1 MSFKNRIAL
10 VTGGAGFIGSNLVD
24 ALLNKDIEK
33 VIIYDNFSTGFEY
46 NIAHLKDNNQVEVIQ
61 GDILNFESLDEQVA
75 RSDLIFH
82 QAAQLEIIKATNNP
96 IEDLQIN
103 TLGTLNLL
111 RSVITHEVKKI
122 VYASSGGVYG
132 QARYL
137 PVDEQHPTR
146 PQWSYGVSKLAGE
159 QYCIQFY
166 ELYELPIVSLR
177 YSIVYGEREW
187 YGRVLTIFVKNAL
200 ENRPLSI
207 FGDGKQTRDF
217 VHVQDV
223 VEANLLAAMNKNA
236 DGEVFNIASGVG
248 FTVEDLCKLVLEKT
262 KKQNLKI
269 LREDPKPGEK
279 GRKLGELREFILS
292 IEKAKTILGYSPKID
307 FKKQG
312 LQNYIKWVSQNK
324 DKYWTYSMRV

>member
-1 MSFKNRIAL
+1 MSLKNRIAL

-24 ALLNKDIEK
+24 ALLTKDIEK
-33 VIIYDNFSTGFEY
+33 VIIFDNFSTGFEY
-46 NIAHLKDNNQVEVIQ
+46 NIAHLEGNDKVEVIQ
-61 GDILNFESLDEQVA
+61 GDILNFEAIDEQVA
-75 RSDLIFH
+75 RADLVFH
-82 QAAQLEIIKATNNP
+82 QAAQLEIIKATDNP
-96 IEDLQIN
+96 VEDLQIN
-103 TLGTLNLL
+103 TFGTLNIL
-111 RSVITHEVKKI
+111 RSAITHDVKKI

-132 QARYL
+132 QARYI

-166 ELYELPIVSLR
+166 ELYGLPIVSLR

-187 YGRVLTIFVKNAL
+187 YGRVLTIFVKSAL

-223 VEANLLAAMNKNA
+223 AEANLLAATKKNA
-236 DGEVFNIASGVG
+236 EGEIFNIASGVG
-248 FTVEDLCKLVLEKT
+248 FTVEDLCKLVIEKT
-262 KKQNLKI
+262 KKPNLKI

-292 IEKAKTILGYSPKID
+292 IEKAKAILGFSPKID
-307 FKKQG
+307 FQKQG
-312 LQNYIKWVSQNK
+312 LQRYITWVSQNK